1 MKFLYDAR
9 AGSENLE
16 IVNEA
21 FLHLKV
27 RRTQTGERINVRNLK
42 DGKDYLY
49 EVRIFGRKSADL
61 ELVFTSPAPIESY
74 SLTLGWAVVEPKTI
88 EKTLPFL
95 NELGVGRLAFAY
107 TRFSQANFRLDLARF
122 EYLCALSCEQCG
134 RGRLMEFE
142 VYKNLD
148 DFLAAYPNAAAV
160 NFGGASLGAYQDEVL
175 IVGPEGGFAPEEIGK
190 FKKIYAL
197 GSQNILKSQTAIVGV
212 ASKILL

>member
-9 AGSENLE
+9 AGGENLE

-21 FLHLKV
+21 FLHLKARRV
-27 RRTQTGERINVRNLK
+27 RAGERISARNLK

-49 EVRIFGRKSADL
+49 EITDLSRKSANL
-61 ELVFTSPAPIESY
+61 NLVFTSPAPVEDY
-74 SLTLGWAVVEPKTI
+74 ALTLGWAVVEPKTI

-95 NELGVGRLAFAY
+95 NELGVGKLAFVY
-107 TRFSQANFRLDLARF
+107 TKFSQANFKLDSARF

-142 VYKNLD
+142 IYKNLD
-148 DFLAAYPNAAAV
+148 DFLNAYPNAAAV
-160 NFGGASLGAYQDEVL
+160 NFGGENLAGFKGETL
-175 IVGPEGGFAPEEIGK
+175 IIGPEGGFAPEEIRK
-190 FKKIYAL
+190 FRKIYAL
-197 GSQNILKSQTAIVGV
+197 GAKNILKSQTAITGV